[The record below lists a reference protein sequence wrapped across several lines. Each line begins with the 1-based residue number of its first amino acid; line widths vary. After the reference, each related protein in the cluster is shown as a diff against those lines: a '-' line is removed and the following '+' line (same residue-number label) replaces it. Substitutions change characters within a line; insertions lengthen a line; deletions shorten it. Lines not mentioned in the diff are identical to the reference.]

1 MLGMTHRHFYI
12 LCNRDGDPHW
22 EGSRKYAFVRHPS
35 SSKLLVRRRVGKL
48 AHESGEDV
56 ELNTELCPQVT
67 ITEEIPSADFPLFLI
82 TLLPPKATSSKSYDT
97 HLAQFDPQKHSF
109 LFFAV
114 AAKKVSLKQ
123 RPYFFRIYER
133 RSLVEKVQFF
143 SQVAA
148 SFIVR
153 H

>member
-1 MLGMTHRHFYI
+1 MFGMTHRHFYI

-35 SSKLLVRRRVGKL
+35 SSKLLVRLRVGKL

-82 TLLPPKATSSKSYDT
+82 TLLPLQTESIID
-97 HLAQFDPQKHSF
+97 
-109 LFFAV
+109 
-114 AAKKVSLKQ
+114 
-123 RPYFFRIYER
+123 
-133 RSLVEKVQFF
+133 
-143 SQVAA
+143 
-148 SFIVR
+148 
-153 H
+153 